1 VNIGIIVHS
10 DTGNT
15 YSVAKRILEA
25 LLREGH
31 SVSLKKVIAIDDK
44 QKDIRKIQLKTI
56 PDVGAYDALIF
67 GAPVRGFSLSPVLSA
82 YLSQIPSLQGKQI
95 ECFVTQFFPYPWMGG
110 NRAIKQM
117 KDICQLKNGKV
128 IETGIVNWSS
138 KHRNEKIDFLVEE
151 QIGLF

>member
-15 YSVAKRILEA
+15 YSVAQRILEE

-56 PDVGAYDALIF
+56 PDVGEYDALIF

-82 YLSQIPSLQGKQI
+82 YLSQIPSLQGKKI

>member
-15 YSVAKRILEA
+15 YSVAQRILEE

-82 YLSQIPSLQGKQI
+82 YLSQIPSLQGKKI

-138 KHRNEKIDFLVEE
+138 KRRNEKIDFLVEE

>member
-15 YSVAKRILEA
+15 YSVAQRILEE

-82 YLSQIPSLQGKQI
+82 YLSQIPSLQRKKI

>member
-15 YSVAKRILEA
+15 YSVGQRILEA

-56 PDVGAYDALIF
+56 PDVGEYDALIF

-82 YLSQIPSLQGKQI
+82 YLSQIPSLQGKKI

-117 KDICQLKNGKV
+117 KDICQLKNGEV